1 MPKIAVKFAAL
12 KYGDF
17 EAKSIPL
24 KKCFFWDDK
33 KSENRQGLV
42 EIDRKSPESFRDI
55 TTEIFHTFPLKNHVP
70 FIDFEK
76 NIAYQKGGGYFRTV
90 RYHTHTYILQGSLD
104 NIDTRLQL
112 HQHPWKFWKFWNIWD
127 FQKCFLRQKPIFLRS
142 MLFQFMLNNPQD
154 FSSFPSDVWRCLL
167 IPHTLYT
174 NVYKPL

>member
-33 KSENRQGLV
+33 KIENRQGLV

-104 NIDTRLQL
+104 NIDTRYQVTT
-112 HQHPWKFWKFWNIWD
+112 PST
-127 FQKCFLRQKPIFLRS
+127 S
-142 MLFQFMLNNPQD
+142 MKILKNLKHMR
-154 FSSFPSDVWRCLL
+154 FSKVFFASKTNFPEKYAVSIHAQSPSRFF
-167 IPHTLYT
+167 
-174 NVYKPL
+174 